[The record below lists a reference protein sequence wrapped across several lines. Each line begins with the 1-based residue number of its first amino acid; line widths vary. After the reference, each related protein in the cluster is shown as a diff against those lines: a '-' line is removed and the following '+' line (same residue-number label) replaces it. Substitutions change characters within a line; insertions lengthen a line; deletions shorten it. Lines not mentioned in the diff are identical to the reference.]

1 MEDSQGLRELCWRQR
16 EKQCYFSQAGERCR
30 PNNGILTVI
39 FPAVL
44 VVAKTSKSEIITLDA
59 KSDHMMRGH

>member
-1 MEDSQGLRELCWRQR
+1 MEDIQGLRELCWKQG

-30 PNNGILTVI
+30 SNNGILAVI

-44 VVAKTSKSEIITLDA
+44 VVAKTPKSEIIALDA